1 MASTEQIHK
10 ELDLIQ
16 DIIKRMAEN
25 SFKVKAWL
33 MAILAAITV
42 VKSDALIVGN
52 SSDIGW
58 LSSVL
63 ILPIFYF
70 WYLDAFFLRTERLYR
85 NLYKWVIKYR
95 PDTDKYLYDLNSFV
109 RVVDGKEE
117 KIIAVNIIKVAF
129 SKTLL
134 PFYLVPFLIVL
145 GFFLLNM

>member
-1 MASTEQIHK
+1 MASIEQIHK

-16 DIIKRMAEN
+16 DVIKRMAEN

-58 LSSVL
+58 LSTVL

-95 PDTDKYLYDLNSFV
+95 PYTDKYLYDLNSFV

-117 KIIAVNIIKVAF
+117 KIIAANIIKVAF